1 VELPFTLM
9 RRRTECLLSAMM
21 TAGLGV
27 TGLYVRDLANA
38 RARVANRS
46 LAHIV
51 REALASLKAGRE

>member
-1 VELPFTLM
+1 
-9 RRRTECLLSAMM
+9 MM